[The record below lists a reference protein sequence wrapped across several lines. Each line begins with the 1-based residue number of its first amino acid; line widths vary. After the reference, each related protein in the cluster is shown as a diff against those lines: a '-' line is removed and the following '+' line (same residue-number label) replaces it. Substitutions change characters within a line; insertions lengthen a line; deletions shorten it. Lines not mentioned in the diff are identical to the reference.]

1 MKNLFVIPILFLLNN
16 INAQVESSGWKVYTC
31 YKISGK
37 DTISIPCEEH
47 PYIISNTHSLNSN
60 KINVDSLCH
69 QMSLNLFKNLNDFR
83 RRSNLGQL
91 TYDSLM
97 FRNLTHPHNLWQLRV
112 GRISHSEDFRSYSER
127 TKLRGYS
134 GVAEC
139 VAYNRRFDDKDISNF
154 FIQYRNSPS
163 HWEILTNPRYKF
175 ISISTVYN
183 KKEGKFYS
191 TVNLR

>member
-1 MKNLFVIPILFLLNN
+1 MKFVILIFALFFSTGVYS
-16 INAQVESSGWKVYTC
+16 QFESSGWKVYTC

-37 DTISIPCEEH
+37 DTIFIPCEDY
-47 PYIISNTHSLNSN
+47 PYLISNTRSLNPN

-69 QMSLNLFKNLNDFR
+69 QMSLNLFNNLNNFR
-83 RRSNLGQL
+83 RGSDLGQL

-112 GRISHSEDFRSYSER
+112 GRISHNEDFRSYSER

-139 VAYNRRFDDKDISNF
+139 VAYNQRFDEKDISNF

-183 KKEGKFYS
+183 KKEGKFFS

>member
-16 INAQVESSGWKVYTC
+16 INAQVEVGSWTVYTC

-47 PYIISNTHSLNSN
+47 VYLISNTRSLNSN

-69 QMSLNLFKNLNDFR
+69 QMSLNLFNNLNDFR
-83 RRSNLGQL
+83 RGSNLSQL
-91 TYDSLM
+91 IYDSLM

-139 VAYNRRFDDKDISNF
+139 VAYNHRFDENDISNF
-154 FIQYRNSPS
+154 FIQYRNSPL